1 MVKKG
6 LVKIIAGL
14 ILLFG
19 NAGVA
24 ARSVYYHYTNPIKR
38 EYRDLTSLKDFI
50 INRPN
55 NISSEVI
62 KSVNTRIKELE
73 NDPKL
78 RYNPNELDPF
88 GYLGSGLLG
97 VFGGS
102 IALAGGYDLR
112 SKSKKSSQ

>member
-6 LVKIIAGL
+6 LVRVIAGL

-24 ARSVYYHYTNPIKR
+24 ARSVYHHYTNPIKR
-38 EYRDLTSLKDFI
+38 EYQDLTSLKDFI
-50 INRPN
+50 IKRPN

-78 RYNPNELDPF
+78 RYKSNRLESI
-88 GYLGSGLLG
+88 GYLGCGLLG
-97 VFGGS
+97 VFGGA
-102 IALAGGYDLR
+102 IAVTGGYDLK
-112 SKSKKSSQ
+112 SNSKKSPQ